1 MKVRSL
7 REEVKSKSNKWKM
20 NQGMVEEE
28 EEEDGTIREEETTL
42 EDEGEADPL

>member
-7 REEVKSKSNKWKM
+7 REEVKNKSNKWKM
-20 NQGMVEEE
+20 NQGMVE

-42 EDEGEADPL
+42 EDEREADPL